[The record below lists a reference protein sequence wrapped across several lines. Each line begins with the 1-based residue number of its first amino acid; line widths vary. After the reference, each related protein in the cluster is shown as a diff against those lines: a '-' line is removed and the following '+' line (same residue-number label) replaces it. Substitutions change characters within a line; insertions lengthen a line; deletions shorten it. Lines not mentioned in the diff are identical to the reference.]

1 MYENYGTLWNFL
13 AIKCVPILA
22 RVRTTDKHS
31 LTELV
36 LKCFTTKISEY

>member
-13 AIKCVPILA
+13 VPIFA